1 MGEVYER
8 QLENMRDKNTKVL
21 LRRSANFTNEYQVK
35 QIIGPVILLA
45 RVEGKNR
52 VLRVD
57 DWLDESVV
65 QELSTRYDV
74 TTQGASKR

>member
-1 MGEVYER
+1 
-8 QLENMRDKNTKVL
+8 MRDKNTKVL